1 MRTFKE
7 TLKTLRNERNI
18 SQGKLASII
27 GVDRSSVSK
36 WESGDRTPELGVGRK
51 IASYFGVSLD
61 YLFGATDDPNQ
72 ELEFRTTE
80 VSARRLDLLEGIGGM
95 RLNPPPRLTDYL
107 PIPDAT
113 PASSL
118 TMIPVIGCVRGG
130 PGGLACE
137 EQLGVEPA
145 QIRGRPEDYFFL
157 KVVGDSMAPAI
168 NEGDLALVRR
178 QDQAENGQL
187 VVAIVKGEFNDEGA
201 IKQFNR
207 YPSALTL
214 TSFNPAFPPLFFAG
228 KEQNRV
234 RIVGKVVQTV
244 RKWD

>member
-1 MRTFKE
+1 MSDIGE
-7 TLKTLRNERNI
+7 TIRELRDQYGY
-18 SQGKLASII
+18 SQEDLASLI
-27 GVDRSSVSK
+27 GTTKQAICHYEKNRRKVSL
-36 WESGDRTPELGVGRK
+36 EVATK
-51 IASYFGVSLD
+51 IAEVFNVPVSRLVD
-61 YLFGATDDPNQ
+61 IPKGR
-72 ELEFRTTE
+72 LE
-80 VSARRLDLLEGIGGM
+80 LLEGIGGIVYK
-95 RLNPPPRLTDYL
+95 PTPRLEDYL
-107 PIPDAT
+107 TETDDTIPAT
-113 PASSL
+113 SL

-137 EQLGVEPA
+137 ERLGVEPA
-145 QIRGRPEDYFFL
+145 QIRGRADDYFYL

-187 VVAIVKGEFNDEGA
+187 VVAIVKGEFNDEGT

-234 RIVGKVVQTV
+234 RIIGKVVQTV